1 MLNITLDE
9 DNDLAIFE
17 PDAKLSEE
25 DFKSAARIIDRYINE
40 SGTLNGLIIAT
51 KTFPGWESFTAL
63 MSHLSFVKDHHQKV
77 SFVAFVT
84 DSAVGNLA
92 EHIACHFISADIRS
106 FTFDELHAAKQW
118 IIHSSGDN

>member
-25 DFKSAARIIDRYINE
+25 DFKSAARIIDRYISE
-40 SGTLNGLIIAT
+40 SGSLNGLVIAT
-51 KTFPGWESFTAL
+51 KIFPGWESFAAL
-63 MSHLSFVKDHHQKV
+63 TSHLSFVQDHHQKV

-92 EHIACHFISADIRS
+92 EHIANHFISAEVRS
-106 FTFDELHAAKQW
+106 FKYNELQAAKQW
-118 IIHSSGDN
+118 IIHSSGED

>member
-17 PDAKLSEE
+17 PDATLSEE

-40 SGTLNGLIIAT
+40 SGTLSGLIIAT

-63 MSHLSFVKDHHQKV
+63 MSHLSFVKYHHQKV

-92 EHIACHFISADIRS
+92 EHIANHFISAEIRS
-106 FTFDELHAAKQW
+106 FKFNELHAAKQW